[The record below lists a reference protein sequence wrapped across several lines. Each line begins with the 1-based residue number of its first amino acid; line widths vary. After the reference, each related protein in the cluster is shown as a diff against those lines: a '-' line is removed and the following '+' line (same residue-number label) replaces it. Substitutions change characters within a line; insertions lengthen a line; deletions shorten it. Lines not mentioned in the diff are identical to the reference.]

1 MVNAAYE
8 PTDREDD
15 VLEVVREEERV
26 NPLLV
31 REETGY
37 GKGDVNTALSNLRA
51 AGWVRRVTRGL
62 YEFVDDPRT
71 DEQTHATSPRDRGR
85 ESGRSVDDTPA
96 DGKKHGADKKNNADG
111 IPDVRTVEF
120 PQDPATPQLVE
131 LEEWL
136 EFVRD
141 KGKPVSKSDF
151 ESWWSD
157 ERSARTED
165 NANAFWE
172 AFAKTSMKQLDQFDQ
187 PNAWAYRW
195 VGED

>member
-1 MVNAAYE
+1 MVNTAYE

-15 VLEVVREEERV
+15 VLEVLQEEGRV

-71 DEQTHATSPRDRGR
+71 EQQTQPTSPSDNGN
-85 ESGRSVDDTPA
+85 ESGLSVDGGLQDETK
-96 DGKKHGADKKNNADG
+96 DDDDD
-111 IPDVRTVEF
+111 IPDIREVEF
-120 PQDPATPQLVE
+120 PREPTTPQLVE
-131 LEEWL
+131 TGEWL
-136 EFVRD
+136 EYVRER
-141 KGKPVSKSDF
+141 GKPVSKSDF

-157 ERSARTED
+157 ERSARTEY

-172 AFAKTSMKQLDQFDQ
+172 AFAKTSMKQLEQVGQ

-195 VGED
+195 TGKD

>member
-1 MVNAAYE
+1 MGGTGGNMVNAAYE

-15 VLEVVREEERV
+15 VLEIVREERRV

-71 DEQTHATSPRDRGR
+71 GEQTHATSSRERGR
-85 ESGRSVDDTPA
+85 ESGRPVDDTPA
-96 DGKKHGADKKNNADG
+96 EGQKDDDG

-172 AFAKTSMKQLDQFDQ
+172 AFAKTSMKQLNHVDQ

-195 VGED
+195 IGED